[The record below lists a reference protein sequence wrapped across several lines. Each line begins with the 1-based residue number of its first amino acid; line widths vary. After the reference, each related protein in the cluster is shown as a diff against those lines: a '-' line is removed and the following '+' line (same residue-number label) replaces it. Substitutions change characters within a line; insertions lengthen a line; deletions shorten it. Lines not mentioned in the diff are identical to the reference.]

1 MEPERSTGST
11 KCPALGPCPASFWA
25 RVRGLAGLH
34 LLQLNTDMLCS
45 VDSITTGKG
54 LVSCVCSSV
63 LNGTD
68 IRCMGKVTC
77 AGNCLLQK
85 NVADAQIR
93 CPEKHSGAAQRAVSV
108 NSGKYPLQRVFLCT
122 FNFFCLH
129 SILRTNPLFPCVSCF
144 TETGV
149 EEVSVPTVS
158 VSCVMGASAG
168 ARACGV

>member
-1 MEPERSTGST
+1 MQPLARMEPERSTGST

-108 NSGKYPLQRVFLCT
+108 AFEWFMTVHEKSLMPFTNSPTWPT
-122 FNFFCLH
+122 F
-129 SILRTNPLFPCVSCF
+129 
-144 TETGV
+144 
-149 EEVSVPTVS
+149 
-158 VSCVMGASAG
+158 
-168 ARACGV
+168 